1 MPNDGGTLAMKRS
14 REEITREVAGFVL
27 LVGGG
32 LLGLALVSFH
42 PLDPWL
48 LGAGSDR
55 VHNWLASWGAH
66 AAGVL
71 VFLFGVPI
79 LSLPAFMVRVGALWL
94 RLRHIETPWLQVS
107 CWAVAVVAASGLL
120 SETLHRVPYR
130 KGAIEL
136 GGEIGRLV
144 AGGLNQ
150 SLGPIA
156 TVVIC
161 TAALLAGVVLGVRS
175 SLAAVFLGAGREVRN
190 WRERLR
196 ARWHHRR
203 DEKERAAQRQ
213 RLIDNHARRHPVAR
227 PALIVEERE
236 GNARF
241 SIRRLHHVVVV
252 DEPAVRKP
260 VAPAAGAQT
269 QGRRPAVEASASRP
283 SSSRVKS
290 VAVQEVFPFVDETP
304 VASLPEKTMLMLPPP
319 PPELDPKV
327 LSSMRELVEAK
338 CREFKVE
345 GQVVDVL
352 PGPIITTY
360 EFRPAAGVKYAQVVN
375 LEDDLALGLQVEAVR
390 IERIPGKAT
399 VGFEVPNPERQTIV
413 LREIL
418 ESSKFVHS
426 ASPLTLALGMD
437 IHGRAFVADLQRMP
451 HLLIGGFTGSGKS
464 VGLNAMIMSI
474 LFKATPEHV
483 RFILIDPKQVEL
495 GMYEH
500 LPHLLTPIVTDPRDA
515 ARALKW
521 AVREMRERY
530 QLLAACK
537 VRNLQGYNTLV
548 AEGGARTAELPEGGS
563 VELKPL
569 PYIVVIIDELADLM
583 MTCAAEV
590 EDSIGHLAQMARAV
604 GIHLI
609 FATQRPSVDIITGVI
624 KANFPCRIAFKVR
637 TRFDSR
643 TILDTE
649 GAEYLLG
656 QGDMLFLPPGSARP
670 FRVHGCLVREE
681 EILTVLKHLRRLGKP
696 EFNQK
701 VLQEPFSE
709 AGESGDEALDDPMY
723 EQAARLV
730 VASRKASASFIQRK
744 LRLGYAR
751 SARLVD
757 IMEREGLVGPGQ
769 GAKPREV
776 LVPPD
781 YFGEVDATHQLN
793 GEEDG
798 NG

>member
-1 MPNDGGTLAMKRS
+1 MTRT
-14 REEITREVAGFVL
+14 REEIAREFAGYVL

-32 LLGLALVSFH
+32 LLLLALVSYH

-66 AAGVL
+66 IAGVL
-71 VFLFGVPI
+71 VYLLGVPV
-79 LSLPAFMVRVGALWL
+79 LVLPALVLRVGALWL
-94 RLRHIETPWLQVS
+94 RVRSLDTPWLQVGAWS
-107 CWAVAVVAASGLL
+107 TALLGASGLL
-120 SETLHRVPYR
+120 GQVVGRTPYR
-130 KGAIEL
+130 GGTLEW

-144 AGGLNQ
+144 ADGLQ
-150 SLGPIA
+150 TSLGPIA
-156 TVVIC
+156 TVVLC
-161 TAALLAGVVLGVRS
+161 AAALLAGVVLGVRS
-175 SLAAVFLGAGREVRN
+175 SLMTVFSGAGRGVRS
-190 WRERLR
+190 WRERMR
-196 ARWHHRR
+196 TRWHHRR
-203 DEKERAAQRQ
+203 DQKERAAQRQ
-213 RLIDNHARRHPVAR
+213 RLIDNHVRRHPVAR
-227 PALIVEERE
+227 PALVVEERE
-236 GNARF
+236 GEASF
-241 SIRRLHHVVVV
+241 SFRRLHHVVVV
-252 DEPAVRKP
+252 NE
-260 VAPAAGAQT
+260 AAQPSAAT
-269 QGRRPAVEASASRP
+269 PSPSPPPSASRRT
-283 SSSRVKS
+283 SSEPATTRASSTRVKPL
-290 VAVQEVFPFVDETP
+290 AVQEVFPFVDETP
-304 VASLPEKTMLMLPPP
+304 VASLPEKTMLAPAPPA
-319 PPELDPKV
+319 PELDRT
-327 LSSMRELVEAK
+327 LLTAMRELVEQK
-338 CREFKVE
+338 CREFRVE

-375 LEDDLALGLQVEAVR
+375 LEEDLALGLQVEAVR

-437 IHGRAFVADLQRMP
+437 IHGRPFVADLQRMP

-474 LFKATPEHV
+474 LFKATPEQV

-495 GMYEH
+495 GIYEH

-515 ARALKW
+515 ARALRW

-548 AEGGARTAELPEGGS
+548 AEGAARRSEPAEGVS
-563 VELKPL
+563 IELKPL
-569 PYIVVIIDELADLM
+569 PYIVIIIDELADLM

-656 QGDMLFLPPGSARP
+656 MGDMLFLPPGSARP

-696 EFNQK
+696 EFDPR
-701 VLQEPFSE
+701 VLQEPM
-709 AGESGDEALDDPMY
+709 GEGGEVADNDLDDPMY

-781 YFGEVDATHQLN
+781 YFGEVDASHELN
-793 GEEDG
+793 GEEDSDG
-798 NG
+798 

>member
-1 MPNDGGTLAMKRS
+1 MTRS
-14 REEITREVAGFVL
+14 REEIAREVAGYVL

-32 LLGLALVSFH
+32 LLVLALVSFH

-66 AAGVL
+66 IAGVL
-71 VFLFGVPI
+71 VFLFGVPV
-79 LSLPAFMVRVGALWL
+79 LLLPALVLRVGALWL
-94 RLRHIETPWLQVS
+94 RVRAVDTPWLQVGAWS
-107 CWAVAVVAASGLL
+107 TALLGASGLL
-120 SETLHRVPYR
+120 GEVLGRTPYR
-130 KGAIEL
+130 
-136 GGEIGRLV
+136 GGELEWGGELGRLV
-144 AGGLNQ
+144 AGGLQ
-150 SLGPIA
+150 ESLGPIA

-161 TAALLAGVVLGVRS
+161 AAALLAGVVLGVRS
-175 SLAAVFLGAGREVRN
+175 SLMAVFSGAGRGVRS
-190 WRERLR
+190 WRERVR
-196 ARWHHRR
+196 ARWHHRQ
-203 DEKERAAQRQ
+203 DQKERAAQRQ

-227 PALIVEERE
+227 PALVVEERE
-236 GNARF
+236 GEASF
-241 SIRRLHHVVVV
+241 SVRRLHHVVVV
-252 DEPAVRKP
+252 NEAVHQPAAPPPQPPPAPRRTPAEP
-260 VAPAAGAQT
+260 VAA
-269 QGRRPAVEASASRP
+269 RASSA
-283 SSSRVKS
+283 RVKP

-304 VASLPEKTMLMLPPP
+304 VASLPEKTMLAPAPPP
-319 PPELDPKV
+319 PDLDPRV
-327 LSSMRELVEAK
+327 LSAMRDLVESK

-437 IHGRAFVADLQRMP
+437 IHGRPFVADLQRMP

-474 LFKATPEHV
+474 LFKATPEQV

-515 ARALKW
+515 ARALRW

-548 AEGGARTAELPEGGS
+548 AEGGSRTAELPEGGS

-569 PYIVVIIDELADLM
+569 PYIVIIIDELADLM

-656 QGDMLFLPPGSARP
+656 MGDMLFLPPGSARP

-696 EFNQK
+696 EFDAR
-701 VLQEPFSE
+701 VLQEPM
-709 AGESGDEALDDPMY
+709 GESGEAADDDLDDPMY

-793 GEEDG
+793 GEEEDG
-798 NG
+798 DG